1 MEDTLPESL
10 ELYQETRF
18 LNVPESQGALEGRWK
33 IITAETIG
41 DYAMD
46 YLVDCPVDTR
56 AHSGLTWGPS
66 VRYWRVLA
74 DFARLLVDH
83 KLYTPGAIC
92 LEGRYYPGWQAVI
105 PESLEER
112 WRELADAVPPICR
125 SLMLDDEGTRNS
137 VEKDA
142 LALSFVDACVDHLM
156 RQMLTRRGGIV
167 YGSGK
172 KARTAICKQ
181 WLMGLRK
188 SVLTPLED
196 APHKL
201 RELSAEVNNWN
212 AGLRPVAADK
222 PVRLGFRMHSPE
234 TGEGRWR
241 LDFLLCSARDLA
253 IQVDAVDVWSN
264 NIGDEAEFVR
274 PQEMLLSGL
283 GQATGHMKLLNNA
296 LSVIRP
302 IGLEL
307 SKPQAL
313 EFIGKTAQTL
323 ERSGFAV
330 FLPEW
335 VTDSASNIGL
345 KLRVSSHSGART
357 DREHLLGVDQLVAYQ
372 WTAAVGETN
381 ISENEFRDL
390 AKQNEELIF
399 HDGQWMRVDLVA
411 LKRTVEIF
419 DKDGIEGTGTLAD
432 VLHDTLAHP
441 ARGGLPVLDLQVQ
454 GNIEQLFRDLVPGE
468 AFDVLPTPEGFI
480 GTLRDYQVVG
490 FSWMWFLSR
499 LGFGGCLAD
508 DMGLGKTIQMIAYL
522 LRDHQSDTDGGP
534 SLVICPMSVVGNWVR
549 EIERFGPELRV
560 LVHHGGDRAMFEAFR
575 DEANATNVVITT
587 YTLVVR
593 DQPTLLSCLWRNV
606 ILDEAQ
612 NIKNPSTKQTIAIR
626 SLRSAH
632 RFALTGTP
640 VENRLAELWSI
651 MEFLNP
657 GYLGSLNAFRLNFAL
672 PIERDRDH
680 SQLGIL
686 KKLINPFLL
695 RRLKTDKSIVRDLP
709 DKLEMKVYCNLTT
722 EQATLYQ
729 NVVDSMLSGLDD
741 AAGINR
747 KGLVLSTLTKLKQIT
762 NHPLHFKRD
771 NSKFLSPRSGKL
783 QRLEEM
789 VEVVLQEGD
798 KALIFTQF
806 AELGH
811 LLQAKLIERFGVEV
825 FFLHG
830 GTPQWRR
837 DEMVHRF
844 QRSNGPPIFLLSLRA
859 GGTGLNLTAASHV
872 FHYDRWWNP
881 AVENQATDRAH
892 RIGQERQVQVH
903 KFVCIGTVEE
913 RIDQMIEEKKTL
925 ADSIVPSG
933 EQLITGLDTE
943 ELRDLFRLSANA
955 VSE

>member
-1 MEDTLPESL
+1 
-10 ELYQETRF
+10 
-18 LNVPESQGALEGRWK
+18 
-33 IITAETIG
+33 
-41 DYAMD
+41 
-46 YLVDCPVDTR
+46 
-56 AHSGLTWGPS
+56 
-66 VRYWRVLA
+66 
-74 DFARLLVDH
+74 
-83 KLYTPGAIC
+83 
-92 LEGRYYPGWQAVI
+92 
-105 PESLEER
+105 
-112 WRELADAVPPICR
+112 
-125 SLMLDDEGTRNS
+125 
-137 VEKDA
+137 
-142 LALSFVDACVDHLM
+142 
-156 RQMLTRRGGIV
+156 
-167 YGSGK
+167 
-172 KARTAICKQ
+172 
-181 WLMGLRK
+181 
-188 SVLTPLED
+188 
-196 APHKL
+196 
-201 RELSAEVNNWN
+201 
-212 AGLRPVAADK
+212 
-222 PVRLGFRMHSPE
+222 
-234 TGEGRWR
+234 
-241 LDFLLCSARDLA
+241 
-253 IQVDAVDVWSN
+253 
-264 NIGDEAEFVR
+264 
-274 PQEMLLSGL
+274 
-283 GQATGHMKLLNNA
+283 MKLLNNA